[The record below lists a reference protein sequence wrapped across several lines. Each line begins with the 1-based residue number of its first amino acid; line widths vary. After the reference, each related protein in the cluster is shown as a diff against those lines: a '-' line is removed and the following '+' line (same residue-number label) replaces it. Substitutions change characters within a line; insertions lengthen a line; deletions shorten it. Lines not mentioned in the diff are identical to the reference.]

1 MSFYALVKRNRRKI
15 FSVAI
20 VTLAI
25 AYLLYA
31 TGPGLA
37 PTVALLQNISVVSLC
52 AAFGCTVMMLLLKAY
67 YHLLL
72 LRQVTQ
78 LPQRFS
84 TVVPAYLQGQV
95 VRYLPGKIWGL
106 VYQSQ
111 QLKGQASAAAV
122 VLVNLFQMLNT
133 NLLAGGIIVSV
144 IAGQL
149 YGPFWLLLGL
159 TINLILTELL
169 HRFPKYEMMIVQFL
183 AKCSK
188 YFQHSLSMQQ
198 LPAIDYRGTAVLLAE
213 WVFFLMVFYLLFH
226 DSYAAVDVMLVAV
239 WYAAASLI
247 AILAIVVPAGLAV
260 REAIFIAGSTMLPVD
275 NSAFLAVAAI
285 LRLVFFSAEVFAIP
299 VGIWLSKFVEND

>member
-1 MSFYALVKRNRRKI
+1 MSLYALVKRNRRKF

-25 AYLLYA
+25 SYLLYA

-37 PTVALLQNISVVSLC
+37 QTVALLKKISVVSLC
-52 AAFGCTVMMLLLKAY
+52 AAFACTVLMLLLSAY

-78 LPQRFS
+78 LPQSFA

-111 QLKGQASAAAV
+111 QLKGRASAPAV
-122 VLVNLFQMLNT
+122 VLVTLFQMLNT

-149 YGPFWLLLGL
+149 YDPFWVPFGL
-159 TINLILTELL
+159 VMTLILTELL
-169 HRFPKYEMMIVQFL
+169 HRFPKYEMMIVQLL

-188 YFQHSLSMQQ
+188 YFRHSLSTQQ
-198 LPAIDYRGTAVLLAE
+198 FHAINYRGTAVLVAE
-213 WVFFLMVFYLLFH
+213 WGCFLLVFYLLFH
-226 DSYAAVDVMLVAV
+226 DSYAAVDVILVAV
-239 WYAAASLI
+239 WYAAASLL
-247 AILAIVVPAGLAV
+247 AILAFVVPAGLAV
-260 REAIFIAGSTMLPVD
+260 REAIFIAGSSMLPVD
-275 NSAFLAVAAI
+275 NSAFIAVAAV
-285 LRLVFFSAEVFAIP
+285 LRLVFFSAEVFVIP
-299 VGIWLSKFVEND
+299 VGIWLGKFFQND